1 MTIIISRTCTVRS
14 TANHVGRPSFTAAFR
29 RAPGP
34 QRALMDDGGC
44 ATRYPQ
50 AEIAAMSGFMPSLFF
65 AQLPCGL
72 AKFARFNA
80 RLAVCLRDQ
89 VIGVRDAVAFL
100 HGELNF
106 EAVQQPGLGQ
116 TMNLP
121 GNDGGEIAFGS
132 HSLRRLAEYQTE
144 IFRPAG

>member
-1 MTIIISRTCTVRS
+1 MSGGHPSPQHLGVR
-14 TANHVGRPSFTAAFR
+14 R
-29 RAPGP
+29 

-65 AQLPCGL
+65 AQ
-72 AKFARFNA
+72 KFAPFNA